1 MRAFHLLGSG
11 LQGLS
16 LLAKGGLCL
25 RPLMQALP
33 GQDKR
38 EPSLSSVQGFCSLVA
53 LKLKHESEV
62 SGRLVKIQ
70 IVRPLP

>member
-1 MRAFHLLGSG
+1 
-11 LQGLS
+11 
-16 LLAKGGLCL
+16 
-25 RPLMQALP
+25 MQALP